1 MWKEMCKS
9 RTEAGDR
16 CVGWWLHSCID
27 GVIYIVEKEGLL
39 ADGSR
44 CVGAPAKDALH
55 TERVQG
61 RGAVLPGDQALRERG
76 TGSSQ
81 YALTP
86 GAGDTSHVQSV
97 CQFTPHLS
105 ESTPRPLLRCYRCSV
120 AKPCL
125 ALGDP
130 VNVAC
135 QAPLSMGFP
144 RQEYWSGLPFPAP
157 GHLPD
162 PGIEPTA
169 PSWEADSLPLSHLEA
184 HG

>member
-61 RGAVLPGDQALRERG
+61 RGAAPQKE
-76 TGSSQ
+76 GS
-81 YALTP
+81 
-86 GAGDTSHVQSV
+86 HEV
-97 CQFTPHLS
+97 
-105 ESTPRPLLRCYRCSV
+105 R
-120 AKPCL
+120 
-125 ALGDP
+125 
-130 VNVAC
+130 
-135 QAPLSMGFP
+135 
-144 RQEYWSGLPFPAP
+144 GLPTE
-157 GHLPD
+157 GHVTGADRGWGKGGPKEVRGKGCDKGSLPD
-162 PGIEPTA
+162 LTFPGSKHRNSAFLFEN
-169 PSWEADSLPLSHLEA
+169 S
-184 HG
+184 